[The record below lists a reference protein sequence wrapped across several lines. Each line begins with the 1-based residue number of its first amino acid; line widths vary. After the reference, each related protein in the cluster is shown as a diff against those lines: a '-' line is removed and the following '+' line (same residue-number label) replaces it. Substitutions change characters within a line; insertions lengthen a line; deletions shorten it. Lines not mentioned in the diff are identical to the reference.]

1 VQLPRGPLASRA
13 YFQRRA
19 SSRGSLEENSV
30 DESRGTGTAP
40 LASRAPNHIVAAR
53 AQESSVALSQL
64 KELGE
69 QAIVAVAASLARG
82 GPIVRG
88 QLIAS
93 RFYEALRRELKQS
106 TIHDTKRAALIAA
119 SDRCE
124 RIAAASINPSTMLDE
139 LRKAIAVLQ
148 ADEHS
153 SAPPPPRA
161 RPVLRLIEGGLSKI

>member
-1 VQLPRGPLASRA
+1 VDQ
-13 YFQRRA
+13 
-19 SSRGSLEENSV
+19 SLEI
-30 DESRGTGTAP
+30 GAAP
-40 LASRAPNHIVAAR
+40 LANQAPNHILAAR
-53 AQESSVALSQL
+53 AQEISVALSQL

-106 TIHDTKRAALIAA
+106 AIHDTKRAALIAA

-124 RIAAASINPSTMLDE
+124 RIAAATQ
-139 LRKAIAVLQ
+139 KGYCC
-148 ADEHS
+148 
-153 SAPPPPRA
+153 SA
-161 RPVLRLIEGGLSKI
+161 G